1 MTKIAF
7 LFLVGSGAL
16 VAGCT
21 SNMASSERPPTR
33 RNLRMRTSSDR
44 LRANATAGR
53 RSIQGLGTKNLTSV
67 LGTERGTLKAGGGT
81 RTHDGWFTKPV
92 LCQLSY
98 SGGALIV
105 ALENSTLTLTL
116 RRQGGLAALHT
127 KHRPKERALKRA
139 KRSRA
144 RSAPDGFLREKSAGL
159 LAKLLQHFA

>member
-1 MTKIAF
+1 
-7 LFLVGSGAL
+7 
-16 VAGCT
+16 
-21 SNMASSERPPTR
+21 
-33 RNLRMRTSSDR
+33 MRTSSDR

-105 ALENSTLTLTL
+105 ALENFDPHSHTSPAGRLGRPAHKALTEGARSQACKKVT
-116 RRQGGLAALHT
+116 RA
-127 KHRPKERALKRA
+127 ERA
-139 KRSRA
+139 
-144 RSAPDGFLREKSAGL
+144 
-159 LAKLLQHFA
+159 